1 MIGGTTMLDMH
12 AKCVSMIDS
21 YKVFQLLLIFS
32 LQFSRILFSSNFSKS
47 LSVLFGSKA
56 FLLEHSSSSTN
67 SMSYSIKALI
77 CHLCC
82 LFAIPAMTKTP
93 STFSLLPIILKE
105 KKRKPGT
112 NIIITWKKPG
122 LGPVQTWETDST
134 VSSIWTFFALNYCR
148 KKKKVPNQVTWMA
161 S

>member
-1 MIGGTTMLDMH
+1 MLDMH

-47 LSVLFGSKA
+47 LSALFGSKA

-82 LFAIPAMTKTP
+82 LFSIPAMM
-93 STFSLLPIILKE
+93 
-105 KKRKPGT
+105 
-112 NIIITWKKPG
+112 KKPSISFICFQ
-122 LGPVQTWETDST
+122 LYSREQKKIEQKHYILDKTRSRSSSNTVDSFHCF
-134 VSSIWTFFALNYCR
+134 INLNIFFGCIELLS
-148 KKKKVPNQVTWMA
+148 KKQRPNQVGGTWKA